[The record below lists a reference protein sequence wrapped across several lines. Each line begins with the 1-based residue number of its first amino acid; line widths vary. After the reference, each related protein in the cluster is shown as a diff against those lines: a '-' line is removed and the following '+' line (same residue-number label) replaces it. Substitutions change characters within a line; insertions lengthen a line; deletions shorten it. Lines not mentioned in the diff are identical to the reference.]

1 MQNIFIGDQKD
12 TNKKGGKMSKKK
24 KPAKKKGKKR
34 RQNREIEGYLIE
46 DGKMKTIYRK
56 TGGLSI

>member
-1 MQNIFIGDQKD
+1 
-12 TNKKGGKMSKKK
+12 MSKKK
-24 KPAKKKGKKR
+24 KPVKKKGKKR
-34 RQNREIEGYLIE
+34 RQYREVEGYLIE

>member
-1 MQNIFIGDQKD
+1 
-12 TNKKGGKMSKKK
+12 MSKKK
-24 KPAKKKGKKR
+24 KPVKKKAKKR
-34 RQNREIEGYLIE
+34 RQNKEVEGYLIE